1 LAETEVLIIGC
12 GIAGATAALRLARNP
27 RRQITVITRA
37 SDPHESNTQYAQ
49 GGIIGRG
56 LDDDP
61 EILLADILAA
71 GAGVSSPHAARI
83 LAEEGPP
90 LLHEILEEAAGVNF
104 DSDANGQPLWGNEAA
119 HSRRRILHV
128 GDGTGAAIMKGLI
141 AALRRCSNITIE
153 SNVTAVDLITFPHH
167 SRDPLDNYRPVA
179 CHGAYMF
186 NREQRTVHRHLAAAT
201 VLATGGL
208 GRIYR
213 NTTNPPGSRG
223 DGLAMAHRAGARIV
237 NAEYVQFHP
246 TALAAPGAEGLL
258 ISEAVRGEGGILLT
272 PDGRQ
277 FMADY
282 SPEWKDLAPR
292 DVVARAI
299 HHEME
304 THDYSYVLLDIAS
317 RMPADAIRHRFPNI
331 YAQCLKAG
339 IDITQEQ
346 IPVVPAAHYFCG
358 GVLVDEWGRSSIDNL
373 YAVGEI
379 SCTGVHGANRLAS
392 TSLLEGLV
400 WGYRAARH
408 VEETL
413 NQAPATNRCP
423 QPGRAGSP
431 AEQRDP
437 HAGSPRGVQDL
448 GWRADRAGVVERPG
462 FAGVPPW
469 DESGLFAEPDP
480 ALIQGDM
487 QTIQNIMWHYV
498 GLVRSG
504 ERLSRAIREL
514 RHLWNEIETFYRTT
528 KLADGLIGLR
538 NAIEVALLVAQAAQ
552 HNRQSRGCHFRQDS
566 VSIEGDRLI

>member
-12 GIAGATAALRLARNP
+12 GIAGATAALRLASNP
-27 RRQITVITRA
+27 QRQITVITRA
-37 SDPHESNTQYAQ
+37 SDPHESNTRYAQ

-56 LDDDP
+56 PDDGS
-61 EILLADILAA
+61 EILLGDILAA

-83 LAEEGPP
+83 LADEGP
-90 LLHEILEEAAGVNF
+90 LILHQVLEETAGVKF
-104 DSDANGQPLWGNEAA
+104 DSDASGLPLWGQEAA

-128 GDGTGAAIMKGLI
+128 GDGTGLAIMNGLI
-141 AALRRCSNITIE
+141 AALRRCANVTIE
-153 SNVTAVDLITFPHH
+153 SNGTAVDLITFPHH
-167 SRDPLDNYRPVA
+167 SRDPLDNYRPIA
-179 CHGAYMF
+179 CHGAYIF
-186 NREQRTVHRHLAAAT
+186 DRQERTVHRYLATAT

-213 NTTNPPGSRG
+213 NTTNPAGARG
-223 DGLAMAHRAGARIV
+223 DGLAMAHRAGARIA

-277 FMADY
+277 FMSDY
-282 SPEWKDLAPR
+282 SPAWKDLAPR

-304 THDYSYVLLDIAS
+304 AHDYSYVLLDIAS
-317 RMPADAIRHRFPNI
+317 RMPAEAIRNRFPNI
-331 YAQCLKAG
+331 YSQCLKAG
-339 IDITQEQ
+339 IDITQES

-358 GVLVDEWGRSSIDNL
+358 GVLVDEWGCSSTDNL
-373 YAVGEI
+373 YAIGEI

-400 WGYRAARH
+400 WGARAA
-408 VEETL
+408 
-413 NQAPATNRCP
+413 
-423 QPGRAGSP
+423 
-431 AEQRDP
+431 QRIE
-437 HAGSPRGVQDL
+437 RTI
-448 GWRADRAGVVERPG
+448 DRASATKRPG
-462 FAGVPPW
+462 FAAIPPW
-469 DESGLFAEPDP
+469 DESGLTAAPDP

-538 NAIEVALLVAQAAQ
+538 NAVEVALLVAQAAQ
-552 HNRQSRGCHFRQDS
+552 HNRQSRGCHYRQDS
-566 VSIEGDRLI
+566 VSVEGDRLI